1 MKIRLRSAIWA
12 LQTEMSRN
20 IKGYISYTLFNIISS
35 TLGIIAT
42 AYTGKLI
49 TNITGNLES
58 GGDIIFYAAMLLGI
72 FGSVSY
78 THLDVYK
85 RQILDSFHNGRI
97 IFQKF
102 HRQKLLGHLFNDLHL
117 ILSALPVTGRK
128 RISFTGKVQ
137 CPGSVKLILPTCI
150 MQSLP
155 YFIITAV

>member
-1 MKIRLRSAIWA
+1 METMKIRLRSAIWA

-72 FGSVSY
+72 FG
-78 THLDVYK
+78 
-85 RQILDSFHNGRI
+85 
-97 IFQKF
+97 
-102 HRQKLLGHLFNDLHL
+102 
-117 ILSALPVTGRK
+117 LSAIQKMLNGIYWRYNQDIIVQNY
-128 RISFTGKVQ
+128 RIRSQKELVQ
-137 CPGSVKLILPTCI
+137 LSKNISIELFDRHEFQEEYDKLAILRENKNT
-150 MQSLP
+150 S
-155 YFIITAV
+155 